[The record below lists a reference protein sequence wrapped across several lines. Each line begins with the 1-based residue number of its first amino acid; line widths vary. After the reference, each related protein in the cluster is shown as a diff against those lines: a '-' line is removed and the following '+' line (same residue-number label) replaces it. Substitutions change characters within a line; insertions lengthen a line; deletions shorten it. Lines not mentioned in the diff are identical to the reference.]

1 METLLT
7 VAEMGQADRLAI
19 AAGVAGVQLMETA
32 GAAVADA
39 IRQRWSP
46 RAVVVLCGPG
56 NNGGDGFVVAR
67 RLAAQGWPARV
78 ALLGDPARLTGDA
91 AAMAARW
98 TGPVETLGPEALSGA
113 GLVVDAL
120 FGAGLARPLDG
131 AAAAA
136 VAAVNDSGLPVVAVD
151 LPSGISGDS
160 GAVMGT
166 AIRATLTVTFHRRKP
181 GHLLLPGRT
190 HCGATLVADI
200 GIPATVG
207 ADIGARQWR
216 NTPGLWGD
224 ELPRPGADG
233 HKYRR
238 GHALVAGGGM
248 TSSGAARL
256 SARAALRAGAGLV
269 TLSCPRSSLMV
280 NAARLDAVMV
290 DTADGIDDWRAL
302 VDDRRRSAFL
312 IGPGHGVND
321 RTREFVLA
329 ALGTGKPCVL
339 DADALTVFQDDP
351 AALFD
356 AIRGPC
362 ILTPHDGE
370 FARLFDV
377 TGDKPAR
384 VRRAAAAAGA
394 VVVLKGA
401 DTVVA
406 DRDGRLAINDNAPP
420 DLATAGSGDVLAG
433 FCLGLLAQGMAA
445 FPAACAAV
453 WLHGAAG
460 AARGPGLIAEDLPE
474 ALPGVLRRLG

>member
-1 METLLT
+1 MDTLLT

-19 AAGVAGVQLMETA
+19 AAGISGLQLMETA
-32 GAAVADA
+32 GTAVADA
-39 IRQRWSP
+39 IHQRWSP
-46 RAVVVLCGPG
+46 RTVAILCGPG
-56 NNGGDGFVVAR
+56 NNGGDGFVIAR
-67 RLAAQGWPARV
+67 RLAARGWPVRV
-78 ALLGDPARLTGDA
+78 ALLGERARLAGDA

-98 TGPVETLGPEALSGA
+98 TGGIAALGPDAVSGV

-120 FGAGLARPLDG
+120 FGAGLARKLDG
-131 AAAAA
+131 VAAAT

-151 LPSGISGDS
+151 LPSGIDGDS

-166 AIRATLTVTFHRRKP
+166 AMRATLTVTFHRRKP
-181 GHLLLPGRT
+181 GHLLLPGRS
-190 HCGATLVADI
+190 HCGQTLVAEI
-200 GIPATVG
+200 GIPPTVAAG
-207 ADIGARQWR
+207 IDARQWR
-216 NTPGLWGD
+216 NTPALWGA
-224 ELPRPGADG
+224 ELPRADADG

-290 DTADGIDDWRAL
+290 DTADGIDDWQAL
-302 VDDRRRSAFL
+302 VDDRRRSALL

-321 RTREFVLA
+321 RTRDFVLA

-339 DADALTVFQDDP
+339 DADALTVFRDDP
-351 AALFD
+351 AALFA

-370 FARLFDV
+370 FARLFD
-377 TGDKPAR
+377 TAGDKPAR

-401 DTVVA
+401 DTVIA
-406 DRDGRLAINDNAPP
+406 DPSGRLAINDNATA

-460 AARGPGLIAEDLPE
+460 TACGRGLIAEDLPD